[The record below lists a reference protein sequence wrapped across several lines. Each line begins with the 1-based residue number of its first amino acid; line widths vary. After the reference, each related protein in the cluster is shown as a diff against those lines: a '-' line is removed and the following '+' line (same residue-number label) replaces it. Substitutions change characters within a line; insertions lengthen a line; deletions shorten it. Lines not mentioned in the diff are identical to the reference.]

1 MTGRGLG
8 RTGWRRSG
16 GQDGMDDRREIG
28 MTGWAGERES
38 DLGSL
43 KGIDLVTD
51 ER

>member
-1 MTGRGLG
+1 METV
-8 RTGWRRSG
+8 
-16 GQDGMDDRREIG
+16 G
-28 MTGWAGERES
+28 MTGWDGERES